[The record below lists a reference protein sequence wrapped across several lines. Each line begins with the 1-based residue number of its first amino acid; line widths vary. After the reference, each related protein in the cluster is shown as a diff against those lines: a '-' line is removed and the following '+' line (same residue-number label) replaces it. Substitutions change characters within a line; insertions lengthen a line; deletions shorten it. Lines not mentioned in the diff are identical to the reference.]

1 MTIYSESRQLQSA
14 LDALNREQSANCRLV
29 AQLEAAQAQLEAANA
44 ENKRLRAELA
54 RIADLL
60 TAEGMRRNVGETV
73 SEVLANY
80 ITRNRLFVYN
90 HLDPTDYQGAK

>member
-14 LDALNREQSANCRLV
+14 LDALNRAQSANCRLV
-29 AQLEAAQAQLEAANA
+29 AQLEAANA
-44 ENKRLRAELA
+44 ENMRLRAELA

-60 TAEGMRRNVGETV
+60 TAEGMRRNEGETV

-80 ITRNRLFVYN
+80 ITRQRLYVFN
-90 HLDPTDYQGAK
+90 HADPTDYQGAD

>member
-29 AQLEAAQAQLEAANA
+29 AQLEAANA
-44 ENKRLRAELA
+44 ENMRLRAELA

-60 TAEGMRRNVGETV
+60 TAEGMRRNEGETV
-73 SEVLANY
+73 PEVLANY
-80 ITRNRLFVYN
+80 ITRQRLYVYN
-90 HLDPTDYQGAK
+90 HPDPDYQGAD

>member
-1 MTIYSESRQLQSA
+1 MTAYDLTRITAARERRDLQAA
-14 LDALNREQSANCRLV
+14 LDR
-29 AQLEAAQAQLEAANA
+29 EAALIA
-44 ENKRLRAELA
+44 ENMLLRAELA

-60 TAEGMRRNVGETV
+60 TAEGMRRNEGETV

-90 HLDPTDYQGAK
+90 HLDTTDYQEAD

>member
-14 LDALNREQSANCRLV
+14 LDALNRAQSDNCRLV
-29 AQLEAAQAQLEAANA
+29 AQLEAANA
-44 ENKRLRAELA
+44 ENMRLRSELA

-80 ITRNRLFVYN
+80 ITRQRLYVFN
-90 HLDPTDYQGAK
+90 HPDPDYQGAD

>member
-1 MTIYSESRQLQSA
+1 MSIYSESRQLQSA

-29 AQLEAAQAQLEAANA
+29 AQLEAANA
-44 ENKRLRAELA
+44 ENMRLRAELA

-60 TAEGMRRNVGETV
+60 TAEGMRRNEGETV

-80 ITRNRLFVYN
+80 ITRQRLYVYN
-90 HLDPTDYQGAK
+90 HPDPDYQGAD

>member
-1 MTIYSESRQLQSA
+1 MTAYDLTRITAARERRDLRAA
-14 LDALNREQSANCRLV
+14 LDR
-29 AQLEAAQAQLEAANA
+29 EAALIA
-44 ENKRLRAELA
+44 ENMRLRSELA

-80 ITRNRLFVYN
+80 ITRQRLYVFN
-90 HLDPTDYQGAK
+90 HPDPDYQGAD